1 MLNEIPVVECMHDQ
15 MEGSILCMFWLYI
28 RINVPA
34 MAIGTGHYTLVLFER
49 PVGDV
54 SVTFFV
60 YTSVRADVIGLIG

>member
-1 MLNEIPVVECMHDQ
+1 
-15 MEGSILCMFWLYI
+15 MFWLSI

-34 MAIGTGHYTLVLFER
+34 TYMAIGTGHYTLVLFER